1 MFSGMYRFLLA
12 IFPAAVLLAAPASAQ
27 IGAPGLACPLS
38 AKPVS
43 RLELYFGA
51 GRVNAPEV
59 TREQWEAFLDAEI
72 TPRFPDGLTFVEA
85 RGQWRG
91 ATGAIVRERSWLLI
105 VMAPPG
111 EASEASI
118 EAIRS
123 AWKSRFDQDS
133 VMRANSVACVTF

>member
-1 MFSGMYRFLLA
+1 MARIVLTTLVSALLLA
-12 IFPAAVLLAAPASAQ
+12 TASAQ
-27 IGAPGLACPLS
+27 APEPGPACPLA
-38 AKPVS
+38 AKAVS

-51 GRVNAPEV
+51 GRANGPEV

-72 TPRFPDGLTFVEA
+72 TPRFPDGLTWVET

-91 ATGAIVRERSWLLI
+91 AAGAIVRERSWLLI

-111 EASEASI
+111 DGSEAAV
-118 EAIRS
+118 EAIRA
-123 AWKSRFDQDS
+123 AWKSRFDQES

>member
-1 MFSGMYRFLLA
+1 MPRTLFLALAPAALLLA
-12 IFPAAVLLAAPASAQ
+12 TPAKAQAP
-27 IGAPGLACPLS
+27 APGLACPVS

-91 ATGAIVRERSWLLI
+91 ASGAIVRERSWLLI

-111 EASEASI
+111 EASEAAV
-118 EAIRS
+118 EAIRA